1 MLTHIRRRLMPQAV
15 KVRADV
21 EVGCCG
27 YEGID
32 AVKAALR
39 AGMALSTEE
48 LQVKVNL
55 IAPPLYV
62 LTTQTLEKEEGLKLI
77 QSALNR
83 IEETIKS
90 FGGIFNV
97 QQAVR
102 AFFID
107 FCFVRSSSIFFFLS
121 YSPKWSPTWT
131 KPNWPSAWT
140 NWNKKTLKCQA
151 IRTKMRKAT
160 KKMKREARANRSPN
174 RPNRKN
180 ELAIKFP
187 IFVI

>member
-1 MLTHIRRRLMPQAV
+1 LFCITKIISQPSLLDECDLDDKTKQTLLTHISRRLTPQAV

-48 LQVKVNL
+48 LQVKINL

-62 LTTQTLEKEEGLKLI
+62 LTTQTMEKEEGLKVL
-77 QSALNR
+77 QEALDK
-83 IEETIKS
+83 IETTIKS
-90 FGGIFNV
+90 FGGIFNI

-102 AFFID
+102 LTLILLLW
-107 FCFVRSSSIFFFLS
+107 LS
-121 YSPKWSPTWT
+121 D
-131 KPNWPSAWT
+131 
-140 NWNKKTLKCQA
+140 
-151 IRTKMRKAT
+151 
-160 KKMKREARANRSPN
+160 KRV
-174 RPNRKN
+174 
-180 ELAIKFP
+180 LF
-187 IFVI
+187 